1 MGRLTAPPGAPGP
14 RFRASSV
21 SALPLGVETALQN
34 NELQLGGCRKG
45 CTFD

>member
-21 SALPLGVETALQN
+21 FSLPLVANLFAQLRGVNA
-34 NELQLGGCRKG
+34 
-45 CTFD
+45 

>member
-21 SALPLGVETALQN
+21 SALPLVA
-34 NELQLGGCRKG
+34 NEFAQLGKRLKW
-45 CTFD
+45 DA